1 VKLRIQ
7 GNSLRLR
14 LTQKEVAQLRD
25 PGRVESF
32 IEFAPGNALLYLLES
47 SFRVNAVTA
56 TFDGQAIRVIVP
68 KNVMTEWAESDR
80 VSIEA
85 QPHAGVHML
94 IEKDFRCL
102 HTASTFEV
110 NSVSIQEAQN
120 GRVSRPS
127 TRISQP

>member
-14 LTQKEVAQLRD
+14 LTHKEVAQLRD

-47 SFRVNAVTA
+47 SFHVSAVTA

-68 KNVMTEWAESDR
+68 KKVMSEWAESDR

-85 QPHAGVHML
+85 QSHAGVHMV

-102 HTASTFEV
+102 HKSAE
-110 NSVSIQEAQN
+110 QDPEAY
-120 GRVSRPS
+120 RHPLMS
-127 TRISQP
+127 